1 MKFKLVMVS
10 IVYKGRRITKFVQ
23 ARQIE
28 NKSVID
34 QEVISTMLKEAG
46 CVNRGS
52 TWTMGG

>member
-1 MKFKLVMVS
+1 MKKLVMVS

-46 CVNRGS
+46 CVVRGS